1 MSGPLQQRSVKLS
14 EPFRIPLCSVLYLKS
29 YTYPCNSQL
38 NSLLCIHNVHN
49 VLSLKRSN
57 SCFFFVQQ
65 QLYTVVPVHCTI
77 ECAAGNEA
85 TWLGKRWVVWGG
97 EQRRELIHQLPDIAF
112 LMRNALWCNKMHVK
126 EIKEKMWTSQELQ
139 TCSNWAK
146 KGFIERNFWMVLESD
161 KLWAALCSFR
171 FKQQLPTIG
180 S

>member
-57 SCFFFVQQ
+57 SCFF
-65 QLYTVVPVHCTI
+65 LYNSSYIQWYLCTALLSVP
-77 ECAAGNEA
+77 
-85 TWLGKRWVVWGG
+85 LGMRQPGWGRGGWSEGG

-112 LMRNALWCNKMHVK
+112 LMRNALCGRRMLSSCIRRWSWH
-126 EIKEKMWTSQELQ
+126 
-139 TCSNWAK
+139 
-146 KGFIERNFWMVLESD
+146 RNV
-161 KLWAALCSFR
+161 ALPGPHTTNS
-171 FKQQLPTIG
+171 
-180 S
+180 

>member
-1 MSGPLQQRSVKLS
+1 MPPTTDSTPILSCPILGCFWPMSGPLQQRSVKLS

-77 ECAAGNEA
+77 KCAAGNEA

-112 LMRNALWCNKMHVK
+112 LMRNALCGRRMLSSCIRRWSCGTAM
-126 EIKEKMWTSQELQ
+126 
-139 TCSNWAK
+139 
-146 KGFIERNFWMVLESD
+146 
-161 KLWAALCSFR
+161 
-171 FKQQLPTIG
+171 
-180 S
+180 